1 MAGDDILW
9 KNVEA
14 MKEHPPSDSQDAL
27 RRSQSRA
34 QRDRRIDAVSPSVSE
49 NEDRSGSMSATPE
62 TVPDMD
68 VSQAGNYSDRTMPSD
83 RPYGRT
89 RVRPANQQFIVPG
102 RPARRRPERY
112 AFQFWSDQITRLKRL
127 RQVLNMAKDPDD
139 RDDIT
144 LADLAREA
152 FDEYLDRQTQMIRT
166 YDRTDA

>member
-1 MAGDDILW
+1 MAGGDILW

-89 RVRPANQQFIVPG
+89 RYG
-102 RPARRRPERY
+102 RPTSSSSSQADRPDGGPNAMPSSSGPTRSRASSACVRCSTWPRTRMTEMISRWLIWHARPSTSTWTDRRR
-112 AFQFWSDQITRLKRL
+112 
-127 RQVLNMAKDPDD
+127 
-139 RDDIT
+139 
-144 LADLAREA
+144 
-152 FDEYLDRQTQMIRT
+152 
-166 YDRTDA
+166 